1 MIKQIEINGVHTV
14 VTDDLKKYI
23 TKKIS
28 KLSRYLPRHARDS
41 VRAEVFVKELAQKSG
56 NRCICEVVLH
66 LPQDNIT
73 VNEATVNM
81 FAAVD
86 IVEAKLKNQIKKYK
100 ETHGDVRLRRRL
112 FARFKRSKQAEALTD
127 TTNQ

>member
-14 VTDDLKKYI
+14 LTEDLKKYI
-23 TKKIS
+23 TKKFS
-28 KLSRYLPRHARDS
+28 KLSRYLPKHARES
-41 VRAEVFVKELAQKSG
+41 VRAEVFIKELAQKSG

-66 LPQDNIT
+66 LPQENIT
-73 VNEATVNM
+73 VKEATVNM

-112 FARFKRSKQAEALTD
+112 LARFKRTERTETLTD
-127 TTNQ
+127 TAN